1 MSATVEV
8 VEFTDPGC
16 AWSWG
21 SEPVFRWLRHLYADH
36 LSWRR
41 VLGVQ
46 LDGPAGS
53 DADEPA
59 EEMRGRWLAVAA
71 HTAAPVARQLER
83 AHASTRPAALA
94 AKAAERQGPAV
105 AEAVLRRLREAFF
118 VAGRPPDTP
127 ARIADALQGVPDLDS
142 GALLDDLESEAV
154 SAAIDRDWLETREPH
169 PDVVGLDEPGPNC
182 GAAKQDGEHLR
193 YGFPTMLVRGP
204 DGELVV
210 PGWRPPGSYR
220 AAIES
225 VARELTGVRSRTL
238 DPVEALDRYRS
249 LSPPDLVLLT
259 GRRDAPAQAIR
270 IDTAT
275 APLWMHHEEAAHL
288 ARASLAKASP

>member
-1 MSATVEV
+1 MTTTVEV

-21 SEPVFRWLRHLYADH
+21 SEPVLRWLRHRYADH

-46 LDGPAGS
+46 LDGPAGA

-59 EEMRGRWLAVAA
+59 EQLRGRWLAVAA
-71 HTAAPVARQLER
+71 YTAAPVAQQLER

-118 VAGRPPDTP
+118 VAGRPPDAR

-142 GALLDDLESEAV
+142 GALLEDLESEAV
-154 SAAIDRDWLETREPH
+154 STAIDRDWLETREPH
-169 PDVVGLDEPGPNC
+169 RDVVGLEEPGPHC
-182 GAAKQDGEHLR
+182 GAAKQDGKQVR
-193 YGFPTMLVRGP
+193 YGFPTLLVRGP
-204 DGELVV
+204 GGELVV

-225 VARELTGVRSRTL
+225 VAPELTGVRERAL
-238 DPVEALDRYRS
+238 NPVEALDRYRS
-249 LSPPDLVLLT
+249 LSPWDLVLLT

-270 IDTAT
+270 LETAT
-275 APLWMHHEEAAHL
+275 APLWLHHEEAAHL
-288 ARASLAKASP
+288 AHASLAEASL